1 MSFIQILRANADSC
15 MEETDVV
22 ARRNK
27 SREEEDATNQI
38 STTLQSYSPTT
49 LSTLTYLFVHWLRVN
64 VTRIAMFNQ

>member
-1 MSFIQILRANADSC
+1 

-27 SREEEDATNQI
+27 SREEDATNQI

-49 LSTLTYLFVHWLRVN
+49 LSNLTHLFVHWLRVN
-64 VTRIAMFNQ
+64 VIRIAMVNQ